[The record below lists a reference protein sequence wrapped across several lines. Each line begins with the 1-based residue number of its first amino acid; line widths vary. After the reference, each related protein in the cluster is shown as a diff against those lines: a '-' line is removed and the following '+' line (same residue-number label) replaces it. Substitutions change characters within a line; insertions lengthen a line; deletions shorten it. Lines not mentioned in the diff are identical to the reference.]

1 MADQK
6 LSARSQT
13 GTPDS
18 TSLVHIVNDP
28 SGTPVSSKETLA
40 SVGESGGLNSNATS
54 ITASTT
60 QTQAAATALTKVT
73 NDVTTVANDN
83 DAVKLLTA
91 VAGVKQTVYNNG
103 ANVLQ
108 VFPNTSDNLGEGVD
122 ASTTIDPGE
131 FGVFTAKDATN
142 WISVISTPSSDVTKH
157 STSATLTRAQMSNGH
172 TNYVTGAAT
181 LTMLAVDEDTNFNV
195 KTIGA
200 VAVSVDPNAS
210 DLLYL
215 DGTALDDGDKITN
228 TSTAGDVATIQYYD
242 ATGAYAATNGWTD
255 GGV

>member
-1 MADQK
+1 MAK
-6 LSARSQT
+6 LSSRSQT

-28 SGTPVSSKETLA
+28 SGTPVSSKETLG
-40 SVGESGGLNSNATS
+40 SVGESGGLNSNATG
-54 ITASTT
+54 IIASTT

-108 VFPNTSDNLGEGVD
+108 VFPNTSDNLGQGVD
-122 ASTTIDPGE
+122 ASITIEPGQ

-142 WISVISTPSSDVTKH
+142 WIAVISTPSSKVTKH

-172 TNYVTGAAT
+172 TNYATAAIT
-181 LTMLAVDEDTNFNV
+181 LTMLAVDEDTDFNV
-195 KTIGA
+195 KTVGA
-200 VAVSVDPNAS
+200 VAVSVDPDGS
-210 DLLYL
+210 DLLLL

-228 TSTAGDVATIQYYD
+228 TSTSGDTAVIQYYD
-242 ATGAYAATNGWTD
+242 STGAYAATNSWTD
-255 GGV
+255 GGA